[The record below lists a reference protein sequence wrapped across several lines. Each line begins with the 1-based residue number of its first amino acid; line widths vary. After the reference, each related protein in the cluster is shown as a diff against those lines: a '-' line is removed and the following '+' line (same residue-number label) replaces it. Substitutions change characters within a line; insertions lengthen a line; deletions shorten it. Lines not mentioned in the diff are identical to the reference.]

1 VVHHNHDA
9 SKGQLAHSVSY
20 LVTAGYG
27 EAIATLTLEQG
38 GMVCPL
44 INPRHSPSRYEPHT
58 TV

>member
-1 VVHHNHDA
+1 MKGVV
-9 SKGQLAHSVSY
+9 AHSVFY